1 MMASTTVFV
10 LEPGV
15 TALGN
20 GTRNGGYD
28 DAVKQEENKVV
39 ASTWMPDQVM
49 IPFGGNAP
57 IGEDAEEFVL
67 MPSLASLMTQNIK
80 DSSES
85 YKYKVRQGGAISYS
99 T

>member
-39 ASTWMPDQVM
+39 M

-57 IGEDAEEFVL
+57 FGEQYLL
-67 MPSLASLMTQNIK
+67 MPSLASNMTLSLIEYYRLL
-80 DSSES
+80 ES
-85 YKYKVRQGGAISYS
+85 YKYKVR
-99 T
+99 